1 MLAALRYRRAQ
12 TIVVVVLAALV
23 TTCLVLAPL
32 YTRALEQAMIRMMLR
47 EATVA
52 QTGLRLGSTS
62 PTAPQDALDPDALE
76 QLLPESLRTFV
87 GSPTPSTG
95 VDVRKLPFA
104 AQPGG
109 RLLNRAGMC
118 EHVTITDGHCP
129 SARGEVAVSAD
140 QVKAYGT
147 PVGSTIEVGEFDG
160 AVSSLEG
167 APRTTLRVVGVYDQ
181 VDGPSGSATA
191 SPARPHRSSAS
202 TPCSPRSRH

>member
-32 YTRALEQAMIRMMLR
+32 YTRALEQAMIRTMLR

-118 EHVTITDGHCP
+118 EHVTITEGHCP
-129 SARGEVAVSAD
+129 SARGEVAGVGRPGQGLRDRRSGPPSRWGSSTARSAPSRGRR
-140 QVKAYGT
+140 ARRSGSS
-147 PVGSTIEVGEFDG
+147 GSTTRST
-160 AVSSLEG
+160 A
-167 APRTTLRVVGVYDQ
+167 RT
-181 VDGPSGSATA
+181 GSATA
-191 SPARPHRSSAS
+191 
-202 TPCSPRSRH
+202 